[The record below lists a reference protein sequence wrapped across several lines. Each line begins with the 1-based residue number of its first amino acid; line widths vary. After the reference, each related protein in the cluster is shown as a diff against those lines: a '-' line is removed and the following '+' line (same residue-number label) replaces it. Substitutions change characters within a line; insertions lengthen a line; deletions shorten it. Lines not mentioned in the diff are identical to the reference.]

1 MKKALFAA
9 TLAAVTLVAALGVPS
24 PVQRAQAAPAAG
36 NHGSILWTDS
46 LEKAQ
51 KSAAK
56 QKKLIFV
63 DFYAEWCGP
72 CKEMLRTTYRDK
84 RVVARIK
91 DFVPVLVDVD
101 KQSALARKY
110 GVEAIP
116 NAVFLDAKGNVVQ
129 RAVGYHDAAAFLKVA
144 DAAARQRGSAA
155 RRAAR

>member
-1 MKKALFAA
+1 
-9 TLAAVTLVAALGVPS
+9 
-24 PVQRAQAAPAAG
+24 
-36 NHGSILWTDS
+36 
-46 LEKAQ
+46 
-51 KSAAK
+51 
-56 QKKLIFV
+56 
-63 DFYAEWCGP
+63 
-72 CKEMLRTTYRDK
+72 
-84 RVVARIK
+84 VVARIK